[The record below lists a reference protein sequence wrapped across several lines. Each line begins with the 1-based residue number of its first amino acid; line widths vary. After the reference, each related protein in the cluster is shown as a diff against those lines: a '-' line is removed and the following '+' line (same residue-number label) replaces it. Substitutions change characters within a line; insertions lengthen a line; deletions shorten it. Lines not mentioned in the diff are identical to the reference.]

1 MKKGKLIVFEGGE
14 GSGKTAI
21 SNMVCDYLDKNNIEY
36 VHSRE
41 PGGTYFGNQIRN
53 MLFNEVYSDNLD
65 PFTELCLFEAA
76 RRQHYLQIIK
86 PALDKGKVVIL
97 DRFILSTLAIQN
109 FPAGTNVIN
118 ILNNLATD
126 AVKIDATILLDIS
139 PEVAL
144 KRIDD
149 NCRSTNKN
157 DRKPIEW
164 HKNIRSLL
172 LVLGTSMREK
182 LNTHII
188 DADRDEDTI
197 FNEVIEIVKGVIK
210 DE

>member
-1 MKKGKLIVFEGGE
+1 MSTSSKRTDFLLF
-14 GSGKTAI
+14 SSSSFRTSSLHSYFYPNI
-21 SNMVCDYLDKNNIEY
+21 SYKARFLTI
-36 VHSRE
+36 
-41 PGGTYFGNQIRN
+41 IRS
-53 MLFNEVYSDNLD
+53 V
-65 PFTELCLFEAA
+65 T
-76 RRQHYLQIIK
+76 HYLQIIK

-109 FPAGTNVIN
+109 FAAGTNVIN

-144 KRIDD
+144 KRIYD
-149 NCRSTNKN
+149 NCRPTNKN